1 MQQLRAT
8 TGAGLLDALQ
18 AYCDSLVHGCQCCIA
33 PVLLLVNASWPTAGA
48 AASVEGVPSAAT
60 PAASLADR
68 CCAGSSCSDR
78 RIVLMFSMVGAREL
92 AWAGVRQFRVSVD
105 SWVVEEQGKG
115 NLHLHNIILL
125 TS

>member
-1 MQQLRAT
+1 MNALESFEKRRQDLLWYWDSQGRA
-8 TGAGLLDALQ
+8 AACDSSELLDALQ
-18 AYCDSLVHGCQCCIA
+18 AYRDSLVHGCQCCIA

-48 AASVEGVPSAAT
+48 AASVEGLPSAAT

-92 AWAGVRQFRVSVD
+92 AW
-105 SWVVEEQGKG
+105 QG
-115 NLHLHNIILL
+115 
-125 TS
+125 